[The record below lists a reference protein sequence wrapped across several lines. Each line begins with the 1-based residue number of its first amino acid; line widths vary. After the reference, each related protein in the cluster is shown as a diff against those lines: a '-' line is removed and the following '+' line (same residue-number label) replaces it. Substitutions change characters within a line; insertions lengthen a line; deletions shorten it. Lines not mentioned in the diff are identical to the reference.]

1 MSMSDDDAL
10 AGRTGA
16 SSDYDREFERE
27 DLCGEVESYIR
38 NKPFRALGIA
48 LLAGI
53 VVGKIIL

>member
-1 MSMSDDDAL
+1 MSMSDDDVL
-10 AGRTGA
+10 AGRSNDA
-16 SSDYDREFERE
+16 ADFDRDFERE
-27 DLCGEVESYIR
+27 DLCGEVENYIR

>member
-10 AGRTGA
+10 AGRSGA
-16 SSDYDREFERE
+16 SADFDREFDRE
-27 DLCGEVESYIR
+27 DLCGEVENYIR
-38 NKPFRALGIA
+38 SRPFRALAMA